1 MTETARQLR
10 ELRKQRGMTTEDMA
24 DALGTAVQNYR
35 RMETGGQNLT
45 LKTIER
51 LAKVLEVVAKISF
64 EDARE

>member
-1 MTETARQLR
+1 
-10 ELRKQRGMTTEDMA
+10 MTTEDMA